1 MFKSLLKSLSK
12 AYHRPLTSRERR
24 QSSLVYV
31 LSAAIGTTGLSY
43 ASVPLYRMFCSS
55 TGYGGYLSSDA
66 EETSQKLA
74 KAKVRKDRVIR
85 VEFNADTAAQM
96 RWNFAP
102 QQDYVSVHPGETALV
117 FYRAKNPTKKP
128 IIGISTYNV
137 VPFRAANY
145 FNKIQCF
152 CFEEQMLNPGE
163 EVDMPVFFFIDPE
176 IDDDPFLET
185 CDTITLSYTFFESKP
200 GMQLASLDSN
210 VKNYIKQY

>member
-1 MFKSLLKSLSK
+1 MLERLSSLIIRAWK
-12 AYHRPLTSRERR
+12 RPLTTHEKK

-31 LSAAIGTTGLSY
+31 LSAAIGTVGLSY
-43 ASVPLYRMFCSS
+43 ASVPLYRLFCAS
-55 TGYGGYLSSDA
+55 TGYGGYLNKGS
-66 EETSQKLA
+66 EEASQKLSEV
-74 KAKVRKDRVIR
+74 KVRKERTIR

-96 RWNFAP
+96 RWNFKP
-102 QQDYVSVHPGETALV
+102 QQDFVSVHPGETALV
-117 FYRAKNPTKKP
+117 FYSAKNPTPKP

-176 IDDDPFLET
+176 IDDDPILEN
-185 CDTITLSYTFFESKP
+185 CETITLSYTFFESKP
-200 GMQLASLDSN
+200 GLDLSGLESN